1 VSVKVTKSQHVAA
14 SGNEVWRQL
23 ADFAAIAQW
32 APNCDHSSW
41 ASDIRDGVG
50 AVRRVQVGRIAVLET
65 VVEWKPEVALAY
77 RLTGLPPQAGTV
89 TNRWSLE
96 PTEDG
101 GTDLTLTTTID
112 PLPGPPGRI
121 VAQVLCRQMARANR
135 QMLAGLATAS
145 ESHRETANG

>member
-1 VSVKVTKSQHVAA
+1 VTKVTSSNHVNA
-14 SGNEVWRQL
+14 SLGDVWRQL

-41 ASDIRDGVG
+41 ASDIRDGIG

-65 VVEWKPEVALAY
+65 VIEWKPEVALAY
-77 RLTGLPPQAGTV
+77 RLTGLPPQAGKV

-96 PTEDG
+96 PADDG
-101 GTDLTLTTTID
+101 GTDLTLTTSID

-121 VAQVLCRQMARANR
+121 VAQILSRQMAKANR

-145 ESHRETANG
+145 ESHRETA